1 MSTLDETIQAGKK
14 TLEELKENE
23 QVKKV
28 VELAKDDTVQKV
40 ASFLVGFFVG
50 KKVGEKK

>member
-1 MSTLDETIQAGKK
+1 MSTLDETIQAGKEK
-14 TLEELKENE
+14 LEEIKENE

-28 VELAKDDTVQKV
+28 VELVKDDTVQKV

-50 KKVGEKK
+50 KKVGDKK